1 MLVAIGKENI
11 LITVVEFEFN
21 ATIIQWRIQGEGD
34 GGDRPSQD
42 GKINMGEIG
51 IT

>member
-1 MLVAIGKENI
+1 MCDQC
-11 LITVVEFEFN
+11 ITGHLKFRIN
-21 ATIIQWRIQGEGD
+21 KQWRIQGEGD

-51 IT
+51 VT